1 MGSMSSMSRATPDP
15 DRAFRALARR
25 LTARR
30 AHELGAR
37 LWFVLGVLALAVA
50 AFTYWQVRVPLDG
63 TLRQAGESAA
73 ALRLAL
79 TLGAFAVA
87 GAAIAW
93 VRRAAIADDPPG
105 PEWLA
110 LPLPPPVIARHLAR
124 EAMAPARA
132 VVVPAAAAWLAGW
145 GLLPPL
151 ALVALAFGFVL
162 ALELLLRL
170 ACVIALH
177 ASARASGAASALP
190 AARRA
195 LVSARRPVPAT
206 RLAPALF
213 RTESRWR
220 ALARLDRAV
229 SSRAGSPRGRLLFAG
244 AFLLLS
250 VAAWSLTHDLSQ
262 ARAQA
267 FAALMVSCAELG
279 AWAAWR
285 AAGDPATALRPLPL
299 SLSDAWRAR
308 AWPLL
313 AVIAAVLVL
322 HALLPQGVP
331 APARLGLALSW
342 ALPALLLVLLGLH
355 VGLSLGGR
363 PGAAEGLYYGWL
375 GAGIVGSLAVPL
387 LGWAVVIAA
396 LVQATRRLGRWRTPE
411 VV

>member
-1 MGSMSSMSRATPDP
+1 
-15 DRAFRALARR
+15 
-25 LTARR
+25 
-30 AHELGAR
+30 
-37 LWFVLGVLALAVA
+37 
-50 AFTYWQVRVPLDG
+50 
-63 TLRQAGESAA
+63 
-73 ALRLAL
+73 
-79 TLGAFAVA
+79 
-87 GAAIAW
+87 
-93 VRRAAIADDPPG
+93 
-105 PEWLA
+105 
-110 LPLPPPVIARHLAR
+110 
-124 EAMAPARA
+124 
-132 VVVPAAAAWLAGW
+132 
-145 GLLPPL
+145 
-151 ALVALAFGFVL
+151 
-162 ALELLLRL
+162 
-170 ACVIALH
+170 
-177 ASARASGAASALP
+177 
-190 AARRA
+190 
-195 LVSARRPVPAT
+195 
-206 RLAPALF
+206 
-213 RTESRWR
+213 
-220 ALARLDRAV
+220 
-229 SSRAGSPRGRLLFAG
+229 LLFAG

-331 APARLGLALSW
+331 APARFGLALSW

-396 LVQATRRLGRWRTPE
+396 LVQATRRLGRWRMPE

>member
-1 MGSMSSMSRATPDP
+1 
-15 DRAFRALARR
+15 
-25 LTARR
+25 
-30 AHELGAR
+30 
-37 LWFVLGVLALAVA
+37 
-50 AFTYWQVRVPLDG
+50 
-63 TLRQAGESAA
+63 
-73 ALRLAL
+73 
-79 TLGAFAVA
+79 
-87 GAAIAW
+87 
-93 VRRAAIADDPPG
+93 
-105 PEWLA
+105 
-110 LPLPPPVIARHLAR
+110 
-124 EAMAPARA
+124 
-132 VVVPAAAAWLAGW
+132 
-145 GLLPPL
+145 
-151 ALVALAFGFVL
+151 
-162 ALELLLRL
+162 
-170 ACVIALH
+170 
-177 ASARASGAASALP
+177 
-190 AARRA
+190 
-195 LVSARRPVPAT
+195 
-206 RLAPALF
+206 
-213 RTESRWR
+213 
-220 ALARLDRAV
+220 
-229 SSRAGSPRGRLLFAG
+229 LLFAG

-313 AVIAAVLVL
+313 AVIAVVLAL

-331 APARLGLALSW
+331 APARFGLALSW
-342 ALPALLLVLLGLH
+342 TLPALLLVLLGLH

-411 VV
+411 VA